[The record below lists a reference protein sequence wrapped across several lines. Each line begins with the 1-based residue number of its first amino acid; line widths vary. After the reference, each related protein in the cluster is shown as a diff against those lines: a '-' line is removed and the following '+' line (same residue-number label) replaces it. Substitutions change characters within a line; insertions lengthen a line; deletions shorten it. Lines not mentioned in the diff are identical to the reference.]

1 MKREKQ
7 PMNTKQQ
14 RYSAIESM
22 VVTVKAHLS
31 DGVNV
36 ESLNLAKGELLKL
49 CKRKDLF
56 PRSDFPVPDEKQIEW
71 FYLIYED
78 EQGGYALY
86 INSALPCQT
95 YRPHNHGGSWAIIAA
110 LEGEEKHGLYR
121 ALDDDSVELLNEIV
135 VKPGTAVSMLEDG
148 IHSIAAQG
156 DKPLLHLH
164 FYATSFPQ
172 QGKRTE
178 YDLDKGIAEHMFLED
193 LDYIVD
199 LR

>member
-1 MKREKQ
+1 
-7 PMNTKQQ
+7 MNTKQ
-14 RYSAIESM
+14 RRHSAIESM
-22 VVTVKAHLS
+22 VSKVKAHIS
-31 DGVNV
+31 DGINV
-36 ESLNLAKGELLKL
+36 QSLDLVKNELLQL
-49 CKRKDLF
+49 CTQGHLF

-71 FYLIYED
+71 FYLVYED
-78 EQGGYALY
+78 EQGEYALY

-110 LEGEEKHGLYR
+110 VEGQEKHGLYR
-121 ALDDDSVELLNEIV
+121 ALDDNSVELVNEIV

-156 DKPLLHLH
+156 SKPLLHLH
-164 FYATSFPQ
+164 FYGMSFPK
-172 QGKRTE
+172 QGKRIE
-178 YDLDKGIAEHMFLED
+178 YDLEKGTAEHIFLED